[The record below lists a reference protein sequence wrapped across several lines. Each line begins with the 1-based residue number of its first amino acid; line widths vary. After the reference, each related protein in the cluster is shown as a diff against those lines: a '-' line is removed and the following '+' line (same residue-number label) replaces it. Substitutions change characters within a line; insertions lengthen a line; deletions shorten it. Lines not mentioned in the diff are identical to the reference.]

1 MLLVVALVLGLGS
14 VAMAGATAGRA
25 SPEERRERMA
35 AVLAVMG
42 ALITGFGVILF
53 FAANWSDIPRWL
65 RVASLIAGMA
75 LLYGL
80 GYYLREVRRTNLHVA
95 HALIFLG
102 TVLFGASLFLVGQM
116 YHVQAHDPLGFLIWA
131 IGCLLVA
138 ALVRSGPIAAL
149 GLLVLVAWIA
159 HEVIDLAGA
168 VEETAVLLPVVL
180 TLFGVALYGL
190 GTGAAQWF
198 VHVRFERPMRMI
210 GFPLV
215 LLGIFPFTFRLVH
228 QSGFLGRDPLTLTE
242 AKVLFWGFAAAALV
256 GSVVLALQFRVR
268 RTSLAEAIVLAA
280 AGLLVVLAVVAPEVG
295 ETGGEFTGD
304 EATVYPLLFNALLA
318 VLAVGA
324 IVVGFLNDEVWLANA
339 GVVWVGIDVIAR
351 FFDPSWSMLER
362 SLVLIPAGLVAIA
375 AGYLLE
381 RRRQMPGVAA

>member
-1 MLLVVALVLGLGS
+1 VLLVVALVLGLGS

-35 AVLAVMG
+35 AVLGVMG
-42 ALITGFGVILF
+42 ALVTGFGVILF
-53 FAANWSDIPRWL
+53 FAANWGDIPRWL

-116 YHVQAHDPLGFLIWA
+116 YHVQAHDPMGFLIWA

-138 ALVRSGPIAAL
+138 VLVRSGPIAAL
-149 GLLVLVAWIA
+149 GLLVLTAWIA
-159 HEVIDLAGA
+159 HEVIDLSGT
-168 VEETAVLLPVVL
+168 VQETAVLLPVIL
-180 TLFGVALYGL
+180 TLYGIALYGL
-190 GTGAAQWF
+190 GTGASRWLAPL
-198 VHVRFERPMRMI
+198 RFERPTRMI
-210 GFPLV
+210 GFALV
-215 LLGIFPFTFRLVH
+215 ALGIFPFTFRFVN
-228 QSGFLGRDPLTLTE
+228 QEGFLGDPLTLTE
-242 AKVLFWGFAAAALV
+242 AKVLMWGFAAAALV
-256 GSVVLALQFRVR
+256 GCVVLALLFRVR
-268 RTSLAEAIVLAA
+268 PTSLAEAVVLAA

-295 ETGGEFTGD
+295 DARGEFTGD
-304 EATVYPLLFNALLA
+304 EGTVYPLLFNVLLA

-381 RRRQMPGVAA
+381 RRRQMPGVAT